1 MTRETNKSCHEQANL
16 RCERSSSEHP
26 CRSSTPQII
35 HKLAEISP
43 WPGSITIA
51 RTFGMGFRSPPA
63 LIGLF
68 RRRNRFNP
76 RPVGL
81 VAVT

>member
-35 HKLAEISP
+35 HKLAEIFSFAQ
-43 WPGSITIA
+43 IQDDCA
-51 RTFGMGFRSPPA
+51 NFRYGFPKPTSSHR
-63 LIGLF
+63 IC
-68 RRRNRFNP
+68 
-76 RPVGL
+76 
-81 VAVT
+81 